1 MRLAGHR
8 VGGFRLP
15 LVEPSEEEETVIRAA
30 LERHG
35 LLARV

>member
-1 MRLAGHR
+1 MSMAGHQ
-8 VGGFRLP
+8 VGGLRLP
-15 LVEPSEEEETVIRAA
+15 LVEASEDEAAVIRGA